1 MDPANT
7 IGSIMKDGISIPSA
21 VRARPRQ
28 RLPIPITLTMLDGVK
43 NFKKSGSPPAV
54 KVLKISS

>member
-1 MDPANT
+1 
-7 IGSIMKDGISIPSA
+7 MKDGISIPSA